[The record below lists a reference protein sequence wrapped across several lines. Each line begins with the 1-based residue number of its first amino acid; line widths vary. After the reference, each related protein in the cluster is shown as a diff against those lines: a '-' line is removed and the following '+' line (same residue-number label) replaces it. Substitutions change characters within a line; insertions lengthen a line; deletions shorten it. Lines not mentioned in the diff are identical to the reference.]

1 MLERFAVASAFDEVA
16 EGGEFGFGER
26 AVEVHVE
33 LHAAAVE
40 DLGEEV
46 LHVEP
51 GVIDPGFF
59 EVGGAGA
66 DGIEDGFHAARGA
79 RSR

>member
-1 MLERFAVASAFDEVA
+1 
-16 EGGEFGFGER
+16 
-26 AVEVHVE
+26 
-33 LHAAAVE
+33 
-40 DLGEEV
+40 V